1 MGVVQIEKEIL
12 MMQKRN
18 KWQVCSAEN
27 TGFIH
32 SNRNEIQED
41 EWAWEFVVVLSSDSF
56 FFGKWEARP
65 VTLMKNG
72 RGGVQRLE
80 KHQIVRKLNVGKE
93 AGLTRFV
100 V

>member
-12 MMQKRN
+12 MIRKRN
-18 KWQVCSAEN
+18 KWQVCSAES
-27 TGFIH
+27 TGFTH

-41 EWAWEFVVVLSSDSF
+41 EWVWEFVAVLSSDSF

-65 VTLMKNG
+65 VTPMKNG
-72 RGGVQRLE
+72 RGGLQRLE
-80 KHQIVRKLNVGKE
+80 KHQIVRKVKVGKE

>member
-12 MMQKRN
+12 MIRKS
-18 KWQVCSAEN
+18 KWQVCSAES
-27 TGFIH
+27 TGFTH

-41 EWAWEFVVVLSSDSF
+41 EWVWEFVAVLSSDSF

-65 VTLMKNG
+65 VTPMKNG
-72 RGGVQRLE
+72 RGGLQRLE
-80 KHQIVRKLNVGKE
+80 KHQIVRKVKVGKE